1 MWAGPHFL
9 ARFPALSSRQS
20 VRAQPEDFRPSE
32 PHCWRHDHTALAR
45 HPCPKEKLIGL
56 LSTCLLQSSSQAHP
70 HYKAIITTVFF
81 LLQFPLGLDGDIF
94 HAVKRFPSSVTS
106 LLFVQP
112 RTHEICHSNAKLY
125 QPSNK
130 CHSHAQRCGES
141 PAASLPKLTHV
152 YNPTGGR
159 EAFPWPWIPPIFSLG
174 SNSVTLIHPKIN
186 ELFRQGKRALG
197 AGSKA
202 FHVFSCHL
210 PFTFKFWWVRLPR
223 RCLSTPNNSPCKLQH
238 EYTHFLIKLET
249 AFFWIILK
257 TLFGV
262 LSLCIYTDSFTRI
275 IYVEFLSHYTVENIT
290 CFSSRFL
297 GWTQKYF
304 EEFDHRHLLMENLV
318 TKVGV
323 F

>member
-1 MWAGPHFL
+1 M
-9 ARFPALSSRQS
+9 R
-20 VRAQPEDFRPSE
+20 
-32 PHCWRHDHTALAR
+32 
-45 HPCPKEKLIGL
+45 
-56 LSTCLLQSSSQAHP
+56 
-70 HYKAIITTVFF
+70 FF
-81 LLQFPLGLDGDIF
+81 LLRFPLGLDGNTF
-94 HAVKRFPSSVTS
+94 HTVKRFSSSDTS
-106 LLFVQP
+106 LLLVQP
-112 RTHEICHSNAKLY
+112 RAHEICHSNAKLY

-130 CHSHAQRCGES
+130 CYSHAQRCRKS
-141 PAASLPKLTHV
+141 PAASLPKPTHV

-174 SNSVTLIHPKIN
+174 SNSVTPIHLQIN
-186 ELFRQGKRALG
+186 KLFRQGKRALG

-223 RCLSTPNNSPCKLQH
+223 RCLSTPNNSPCKLQR
-238 EYTHFLIKLET
+238 ECTHLLIKLET
-249 AFFWIILK
+249 AFFIIIILK

-262 LSLCIYTDSFTRI
+262 LSLCIYTGSFMRI
-275 IYVEFLSHYTVENIT
+275 IYVEFLSHYAAENITIT

-297 GWTQKYF
+297 GWTQKHF

-318 TKVGV
+318 TEVGV